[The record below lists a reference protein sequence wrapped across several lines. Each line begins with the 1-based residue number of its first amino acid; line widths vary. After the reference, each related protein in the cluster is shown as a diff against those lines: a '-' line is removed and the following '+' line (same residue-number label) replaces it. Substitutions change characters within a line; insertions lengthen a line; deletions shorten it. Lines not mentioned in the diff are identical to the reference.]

1 MVMIIKKNELQKI
14 SFIFLKMESSDKKPL
29 YYELYNDI
37 VNFRTLTKEQLEK
50 LNQLTEKEKLKL
62 LLAYNDVII
71 ALKEG
76 EFI

>member
-1 MVMIIKKNELQKI
+1 MEKSNE
-14 SFIFLKMESSDKKPL
+14 KPI

-37 VNFRTLTKEQLEK
+37 VNYRTLTKEQVEK

-62 LLAYNDVII
+62 LIVYNDLIN

>member
-1 MVMIIKKNELQKI
+1 
-14 SFIFLKMESSDKKPL
+14 METSDKKPL
-29 YYELYNDI
+29 YYELYSDI

-50 LNQLTEKEKLKL
+50 LNQLTEKEKIQL
-62 LLAYNDVII
+62 LLVYNNVII

>member
-1 MVMIIKKNELQKI
+1 
-14 SFIFLKMESSDKKPL
+14 MESSDKKPL